1 MFIAQVSCATIIIT
15 WRIIRFTC
23 LLIITTNVVLLI
35 LKWQRCFYYVFL
47 INDTIHFC
55 SFTLVVWFLNTF
67 FSFDQS
73 FWNLF
78 LLILRGIRS
87 LSGDTVVIL
96 DLCLDI
102 IEEPRLSLL
111 TFICFGCYILV
122 LLSDKLADEIDLVFF
137 SNITVSYVSVLLKA
151 LYLSN
156 DFDLSNAVPLFD
168 SLLIDLYFLLLDA
181 CGLSVLLNISILFVY
196 LWWFIDVFTILRFV
210 TILLIPSLPI
220 LSVAETNGLL
230 EDMILVLNIF

>member
-1 MFIAQVSCATIIIT
+1 M
-15 WRIIRFTC
+15 
-23 LLIITTNVVLLI
+23 
-35 LKWQRCFYYVFL
+35 
-47 INDTIHFC
+47 
-55 SFTLVVWFLNTF
+55 
-67 FSFDQS
+67 
-73 FWNLF
+73 
-78 LLILRGIRS
+78 
-87 LSGDTVVIL
+87 SGDTVVIL

-111 TFICFGCYILV
+111 TFIFFGCYILV

-196 LWWFIDVFTILRFV
+196 L
-210 TILLIPSLPI
+210 
-220 LSVAETNGLL
+220 
-230 EDMILVLNIF
+230 